1 MKIAINNVFSVI
13 LTTIIY
19 LLGGIDIALQS
30 LLIVIVIDYL
40 TGIASAIY
48 NKKLSSKMGFKGII
62 KKFCYLLVVALSVV
76 IDNLLGQSGLI
87 RSLVIYFFVANDG
100 LSIVE
105 NMAEMNIKLPQKLI
119 DALEQIKKKG
129 EWYDL
134 KRINYRAKKLYI
146 KRNTI

>member
-13 LTTIIY
+13 LTTIVY
-19 LLGGIDIALQS
+19 LLGGIDIAIQS

-48 NKKLSSKMGFKGII
+48 NKELSSKAGFKGII
-62 KKFCYLLVVALSVV
+62 KKFSYLLVVALSVV

-87 RSLVIYFFVANDG
+87 RTLVIYFFVANDG
-100 LSIVE
+100 LSIIE

-129 EWYDL
+129 E
-134 KRINYRAKKLYI
+134 
-146 KRNTI
+146 

>member
-1 MKIAINNVFSVI
+1 MKMKHLINDIGSVI
-13 LTTIIY
+13 LTTFVY
-19 LLGGIDIALQS
+19 LVGGFDIAIQS

-48 NKKLSSKMGFKGII
+48 NKELSSKMGFKGII

-76 IDNLLGQSGLI
+76 IDNLLDQSGLI

-100 LSIVE
+100 LSIIE
-105 NMAEMNIKLPQKLI
+105 NMAEMNVKLPQKLI

-129 EWYDL
+129 E
-134 KRINYRAKKLYI
+134 
-146 KRNTI
+146 

>member
-13 LTTIIY
+13 LTTFIY

-48 NKKLSSKMGFKGII
+48 NKELSSKLGFKGII
-62 KKFCYLLVVALSVV
+62 KKFSYLLVVALSVV

-100 LSIVE
+100 LSIIE

-129 EWYDL
+129 E
-134 KRINYRAKKLYI
+134 
-146 KRNTI
+146 

>member
-1 MKIAINNVFSVI
+1 MKYFINDIGSVI
-13 LTTIIY
+13 LTTFVY
-19 LLGGIDIALQS
+19 LVGGFDIAIQS

-48 NKKLSSKMGFKGII
+48 NKELSSKIGFKGII

-100 LSIVE
+100 LSIIE
-105 NMAEMNIKLPQKLI
+105 NMTEMNIKLPQKLI
-119 DALEQIKKKG
+119 DSLEQIKKKG
-129 EWYDL
+129 E
-134 KRINYRAKKLYI
+134 
-146 KRNTI
+146 

>member
-13 LTTIIY
+13 LTTFIY

-48 NKKLSSKMGFKGII
+48 NKELSSKMGFKGII
-62 KKFCYLLVVALSVV
+62 KKFSYLLVVALSVV
-76 IDNLLGQSGLI
+76 IDKLLGQSGLI

-100 LSIVE
+100 LSIIE

-129 EWYDL
+129 E
-134 KRINYRAKKLYI
+134 
-146 KRNTI
+146 

>member
-1 MKIAINNVFSVI
+1 MKHLISNVFSVI
-13 LTTIIY
+13 LTTIVY

-48 NKKLSSKMGFKGII
+48 NKELSSKIGFKGII
-62 KKFCYLLVVALSVV
+62 KKLCYLLVVALSVI

-100 LSIVE
+100 LSIIE
-105 NMAEMNIKLPQKLI
+105 NMAEMNVKLPQKLI
-119 DALEQIKKKG
+119 DTLEQIKKKG
-129 EWYDL
+129 E
-134 KRINYRAKKLYI
+134 
-146 KRNTI
+146 

>member
-1 MKIAINNVFSVI
+1 MKNLISNVFSVI
-13 LTTIIY
+13 LTTIVY
-19 LLGGIDIALQS
+19 LLGGIDIAIQS

-48 NKKLSSKMGFKGII
+48 KKELSSKTGFKGII
-62 KKFCYLLVVALSVV
+62 KKFSYLLVVALSVV

-100 LSIVE
+100 LSILE

-129 EWYDL
+129 E
-134 KRINYRAKKLYI
+134 
-146 KRNTI
+146 

>member
-1 MKIAINNVFSVI
+1 MKHLINNIVSVI
-13 LTTIIY
+13 LTTFVY
-19 LLGGIDIALQS
+19 LVGGFDIAIQS

-48 NKKLSSKMGFKGII
+48 NKELSSKVGFKGII

-100 LSIVE
+100 LSIIE
-105 NMAEMNIKLPQKLI
+105 NMAKMNVKLPQKLI

-129 EWYDL
+129 E
-134 KRINYRAKKLYI
+134 
-146 KRNTI
+146 

>member
-13 LTTIIY
+13 LTTIVY

-48 NKKLSSKMGFKGII
+48 NKELSSKMGFKGII
-62 KKFCYLLVVALSVV
+62 KKFSYLLVVALSVV

-87 RSLVIYFFVANDG
+87 RTLVIYFFVANDG
-100 LSIVE
+100 LSIIE
-105 NMAEMNIKLPQKLI
+105 NMADMNIKLPQKLI
-119 DALEQIKKKG
+119 DALEQIKSKG
-129 EWYDL
+129 E
-134 KRINYRAKKLYI
+134 
-146 KRNTI
+146 

>member
-1 MKIAINNVFSVI
+1 MKHLINDMISVI
-13 LTTIIY
+13 LTTFVY
-19 LLGGIDIALQS
+19 LVGGFDIAIQS

-48 NKKLSSKMGFKGII
+48 NKELSSKIGLKGIL

-76 IDNLLGQSGLI
+76 IDKLLGQGGLI
-87 RSLVIYFFVANDG
+87 RTLVIYFFVANDG

-105 NMAEMNIKLPQKLI
+105 NMAEMNIKLPKKLI

-129 EWYDL
+129 E
-134 KRINYRAKKLYI
+134 
-146 KRNTI
+146 